1 MIAGEVASRYSRA
14 LFRLAA
20 TPLELEKRHQDL
32 EGVVT
37 LLQKIPK
44 LGLFLSAPQISSDQ
58 KRKVL
63 ENSLGSQIDQ
73 KLLHFLLFL
82 LEKGRI
88 KHLPEIAK
96 GYHRLV
102 KESLGILEANLIT
115 AVPLERED
123 REALHQKLEKTYQKK
138 VEIKERIDPQIMGG
152 IILVLANQVI
162 DWSIRNKLARL
173 KEKLLAIRVR

>member
-1 MIAGEVASRYSRA
+1 VIAGEVASRYSRA
-14 LFRLAA
+14 LFKLAA

-82 LEKGRI
+82 LEKGRM
-88 KHLPEIAK
+88 KYLPEIAK
-96 GYHRLV
+96 EYHRLV

-115 AVPLERED
+115 AVPVEKSYRETLQKRLESSF
-123 REALHQKLEKTYQKK
+123 KKK
-138 VEIKERIDPQIMGG
+138 VEMKEKIDPQIMGG
-152 IILVLANQVI
+152 VILVLANQVI

-173 KEKLLAIRVR
+173 KEKLLAVRVR